1 METTATYDQTT
12 KEWIIDSPTSSS
24 AKYWPGDLGFF
35 ANHALVFAQT
45 LIKGKNYGV
54 NPFLVRIRDE
64 NHCLLP
70 GIEGGDIGPKIGYH
84 SKDNGYMYFRNI
96 RIPKVNLLT
105 KYVSVSDN
113 G

>member
-84 SKDNGYMYFRNI
+84 SKDNGYMFFRNI